1 MRKLD
6 SKWLFVGGIMIF
18 AIVTTAIINYL
29 SVDRT
34 SNKII
39 GAIDTDNG
47 DLEINWN
54 NYPTTDVDLTDSLAI
69 TTSGTYHLTGTLYDG
84 SITINAGDGV
94 VKLVLDGTSITNV
107 TGPAIACYSADD
119 LVIELVGSNYLEDGT
134 GYSADYDEDV
144 TGAIYSKAD
153 LTFQGTGSLTLIAN
167 NQDGIVSKD
176 DLKFNDG
183 NYRITTADDGIRG
196 KDSVYI
202 LGGSFAID
210 SNADAIKS
218 TNETDAGKGFVM
230 IENGNFDITAGAKGI
245 KAINHIL
252 IKAGDFAIESYDDA
266 IHSNNYIGITDGNI
280 TIGSGDDGIHA
291 DRELIVDGGKIDISK
306 SYEGLEAQV
315 ITINGGEISVAS
327 SDDGLNAGGGAD
339 KSAGNRPGAN
349 AFDADLDCSISVNAG
364 DIYIDAAGDGIDSNG
379 YLNFNGGTVTI
390 DGPTTNG
397 NGALDAGAGIV
408 MSDGTVVAVGASGM
422 AENLGADSPVYS
434 ASIYFS
440 STQPAGTTIEIK
452 NSAGNIIIEHASA
465 KTFSHVAVGT
475 TAFKSGETYT
485 VYVNNEKYES
495 FTISDTVTTVG
506 NNGMRGG
513 APQMPPS
520 DRQ

>member
-1 MRKLD
+1 MRKID
-6 SKWLFVGGIMIF
+6 SKWLFVGGIMVF
-18 AIVTTAIINYL
+18 AIVATAIINYIN
-29 SVDRT
+29 VDHS

-39 GAIDTDNG
+39 GAIDTDDG
-47 DLEINWN
+47 DLKINWN
-54 NYPTTDVDLTDSLAI
+54 NYPTTDVELTDSLAI

-94 VKLVLDGTSITNV
+94 VKLVLDGTSITNS
-107 TGPAIACYSADD
+107 TGPAISCYSADD
-119 LVIELVGSNYLEDGT
+119 LVIDLVGSNYLEDGT
-134 GYSADYDEDV
+134 SYSADYDEDV

-153 LTFQGTGSLTLIAN
+153 LTFQGSGSLTLIGN

-176 DLKFNDG
+176 DLKFNGG

-202 LGGSFAID
+202 VAGDFTID
-210 SNADAIKS
+210 STADAIKS

-230 IENGNFDITAGAKGI
+230 IESGSFDITAGAKGI

-252 IKAGDFAIESYDDA
+252 IKSGNFAIESYDDA

-280 TIGSGDDGIHA
+280 AIGSGDDGIHA
-291 DRELIVDGGKIDISK
+291 DRELIVDGGQIDISK
-306 SYEGLEAQV
+306 SYEGLEAQA

-339 KSAGNRPGAN
+339 KSSGNRPGAN
-349 AFDADLDCSISVNAG
+349 AFDADLDCTLTINAG
-364 DIYIDAAGDGIDSNG
+364 DIYIDSAGDGVDSNG
-379 YLNFNGGTVTI
+379 YLYFNGGTVTI

-408 MSDGTVVAVGASGM
+408 MNGGTVVAVGASGM
-422 AENLGADSPVYS
+422 AESLGTESTVYS

-440 STQPAGTTIEIK
+440 TTQPAGTTIDIK

-465 KTFSHVAVGT
+465 KTFSHMAVGT

-485 VYVNNEKYES
+485 IYANNVKYES

-506 NNGMRGG
+506 NNGMSG

-520 DRQ
+520 SRQ